1 MAIHRSSFR
10 PSRLLLPR
18 LPTTDVL
25 TTDAASALL
34 GCKAGDPVTM
44 FKSHE
49 QNDCRRFQFW
59 SASRSLRELTTSS
72 RNDSSNPTRS
82 SKSPSKSKTRRSGW
96 ILENE
101 TSALI
106 DSATGVT
113 TLLIHPNK
121 AFLKISPEEIKQQT
135 KALKEMLGQK
145 LENPADV
152 QLKPTGKKEKINGFD
167 TEEYTTNFN
176 GVEMSLSIA
185 KQYPNYQKIVEALY
199 QVQNG
204 PAMEAF
210 RSMSIPPDKY
220 PGLPVRTTQTIMG
233 QKIVM
238 TLDSAQEI
246 DVPDADFAIPAD
258 YKELNPPAGEKAD
271 HSTEK
276 RSVEDSERDS

>member
-1 MAIHRSSFR
+1 MNSTIAVVFSLVCLALSARGDFLIKERFEQTDQVQQITLKIKGTKV
-10 PSRLLLPR
+10 RLD
-18 LPTTDVL
+18 T
-25 TTDAASALL
+25 
-34 GCKAGDPVTM
+34 G
-44 FKSHE
+44 E
-49 QNDCRRFQFW
+49 
-59 SASRSLRELTTSS
+59 
-72 RNDSSNPTRS
+72 
-82 SKSPSKSKTRRSGW
+82 
-96 ILENE
+96 E

-106 DSATGVT
+106 DSETGVT
-113 TLLIHPNK
+113 TLLVHPNK
-121 AFLKISPEEIKQQT
+121 AFLKISAEEIKQQA

-185 KQYPNYQKIVEALY
+185 KQYPNYQQIVGALH

-220 PGLPVRTTQTIMG
+220 PGLPIRTTQTILG

-246 DVPDADFAIPAD
+246 DVPDADFAIPGD
-258 YKELNPPAGEKAD
+258 YKELNPPAGDKAD
-271 HSTEK
+271 HSADK
-276 RSVEDSERDS
+276 SQH

>member
-1 MAIHRSSFR
+1 MNSTIAVVFSLVCLALSARGDFLIKERFEQTDQVQQITLKIKGTKV
-10 PSRLLLPR
+10 RLD
-18 LPTTDVL
+18 T
-25 TTDAASALL
+25 
-34 GCKAGDPVTM
+34 GD
-44 FKSHE
+44 
-49 QNDCRRFQFW
+49 
-59 SASRSLRELTTSS
+59 
-72 RNDSSNPTRS
+72 
-82 SKSPSKSKTRRSGW
+82 
-96 ILENE
+96 E

-106 DSATGVT
+106 DSETGVT

-121 AFLKISPEEIKQQT
+121 AYLKISAQEIKQQA

-185 KQYPNYQKIVEALY
+185 KQYPNYQQIVGALY

-210 RSMSIPPDKY
+210 RSISIPPDKY
-220 PGLPVRTTQTIMG
+220 PGLPIRTTQTILG

-238 TLDSAQEI
+238 TLNSAQEVT
-246 DVPDADFAIPAD
+246 VPEEDFAIPAD
-258 YKELNPPAGEKAD
+258 YKELNPPAVEKTD

-276 RSVEDSERDS
+276 TQR